1 MKNSL
6 KCIIGLSRPL
16 GWKAYLWMTIIG
28 YIDGAKSITFN
39 PLFAY
44 TIVSYL
50 AMTFAVNDLFDVD
63 SDSSNPSKNNPL
75 CSRRCDRKHVIILLA
90 NHILAVLCL
99 YVLNLSMFMLYTFMS
114 CLAIAYSVPPIR
126 LKSRS
131 FFDVVS
137 HALFFGG
144 LLYLYGYFMGGGE
157 IHLLN
162 WAKPIL
168 LSLYSIFLQLRN
180 LRDDRMYDMA
190 AGDHTTAV
198 AHPEA
203 SRLTLIL
210 AGSLLTAF
218 STAHLLSCAIP
229 LTSIIFLVSFFL
241 GYKFGWER
249 FIDCLFVVS
258 LTLSSWWSL

>member
-6 KCIIGLSRPL
+6 ECIIRLSRPL
-16 GWKAYLWMTIIG
+16 GWKAYLWMAIIG
-28 YIDGAKSITFN
+28 YIDGAKSLTFN

-44 TIVSYL
+44 TILSYL
-50 AMTFAVNDLFDVD
+50 AMAFAVNDLFDID
-63 SDSSNPSKNNPL
+63 SDSSNPSKNNLL
-75 CSRRCDRKHVIILLA
+75 CSRRCDRKHVIFLLA
-90 NHILAVLCL
+90 NHILACLCL
-99 YVLNLSMFMLYTFMS
+99 YVLDLSIFMLYMFMS

-126 LKSRS
+126 LKGRS
-131 FFDVVS
+131 FLDVVS
-137 HALFFGG
+137 HAFFFGG
-144 LLYLYGYFMGGGE
+144 LLYLYGYFTGGGE
-157 IHLLN
+157 IHVLR

-180 LRDDRMYDMA
+180 LCDDRIYDMV

-198 AHPEA
+198 AYPEA

-249 FIDCLFVVS
+249 FVDCLFVVS
-258 LTLSSWWSL
+258 VTLSSWWSL

>member
-90 NHILAVLCL
+90 NHILAILCL

-114 CLAIAYSVPPIR
+114 CLAIAYSV
-126 LKSRS
+126 
-131 FFDVVS
+131 
-137 HALFFGG
+137 
-144 LLYLYGYFMGGGE
+144 
-157 IHLLN
+157 
-162 WAKPIL
+162 
-168 LSLYSIFLQLRN
+168 LQS
-180 LRDDRMYDMA
+180 D
-190 AGDHTTAV
+190 
-198 AHPEA
+198 
-203 SRLTLIL
+203 
-210 AGSLLTAF
+210 
-218 STAHLLSCAIP
+218 
-229 LTSIIFLVSFFL
+229 
-241 GYKFGWER
+241 
-249 FIDCLFVVS
+249 
-258 LTLSSWWSL
+258 